1 MKLQELF
8 EVFIKATCCLSYVF
22 VPESVPMKLQMQKQ
36 TRLFKLTVRASKTN
50 HPIPPRE
57 GNWQTQSAWNS
68 CKAESKGRS
77 DENISLQPVC

>member
-1 MKLQELF
+1 MKLPELF
-8 EVFIKATCCLSYVF
+8 EVHTKAICRLSYVF

-36 TRLFKLTVRASKTN
+36 TRLFELAVRALKTN
-50 HPIPPRE
+50 HPVPPRE

-77 DENISLQPVC
+77 DENISL

>member
-50 HPIPPRE
+50 HPIPPQE
-57 GNWQTQSAWNS
+57 GNWQTQSA
-68 CKAESKGRS
+68 
-77 DENISLQPVC
+77 